1 MDWESFVGRVEE
13 PGGPDGFAALFA
25 DGGLFCDPVTPWTSD
40 VRKVAEDTDRLF
52 PDWRMRVDHL
62 RAGAE
67 WAVLEWTGT
76 GTFGGGEPGD
86 DTVLGGVDGGGTTVT
101 VHGASVIEVDGQ
113 EKVTRWR
120 DYLDTNEPIGQ
131 LRAAAG

>member
-1 MDWESFVGRVEE
+1 MDWERFVGRVEE

-25 DGGLFCDPVTPWTSD
+25 DGGLFCDPVTPWTTD
-40 VRKVAEDTDRLF
+40 VRRVAEDTDRLF
-52 PDWRMRVDHL
+52 PDWAMRVEHL
-62 RAGAE
+62 RAGAG

-76 GTFGGGEPGD
+76 GTFAGADPGGAGGG
-86 DTVLGGVDGGGTTVT
+86 GGGGRTVT
-101 VHGASVIEVDGQ
+101 IHGASVIEVDGQ
-113 EKVTRWR
+113 GKVTRWR